1 MVAAAMFLGWRRF
14 GGCLVLAMEGIT
26 RIGEVLRATRGELL
40 LPRDLF
46 DPDS

>member
-14 GGCLVLAMEGIT
+14 AGCLVLAMEGIT